1 MHTLIMK
8 NFINMPNP
16 PADAM
21 KKHQQKVRKVI
32 EQMGDKYCLAVYV
45 QRKDKQNGSN

>member
-1 MHTLIMK
+1 MNNFVMK
-8 NFINMPNP
+8 NFINLSNP
-16 PADAM
+16 PVDAM

-32 EQMGDKYCLAVYV
+32 EQMGDKYCLAVHV